1 MRICKG
7 DYLHKDQVEE
17 RFYVFFGLMY
27 FYCCFIVFFLGPAQY
42 MSYTPMARSCLCWK
56 CR

>member
-42 MSYTPMARSCLCWK
+42 MSYTPMARSCLC
-56 CR
+56 